1 MNPHSTDKTKQKVP
15 SKMNRQRDALRLLSA
30 TANAPTP
37 HSNGENA
44 RSHGFPGS
52 PTCSNEDTSRGIG
65 LVPFG
70 PAVLGH
76 GPLIVSHTWE
86 NESGI
91 FWLILPMLC
100 LDWLSLRPTSS
111 CWCLNSF
118 SGRAGE
124 VLVIFLR
131 GENCVRWIC
140 SVKTPNWK
148 EVVKAAACWIDWISI
163 TIALR
168 VYLISICSLELITQ
182 KLWTYLTHISLQKQ

>member
-65 LVPFG
+65 LVPLG
-70 PAVLGH
+70 PAVWIMVHWLYHTHEKMNQAFSGWYFLCFVWIGWVCVQPRVVDAWIPFLG
-76 GPLIVSHTWE
+76 GLEKS
-86 NESGI
+86 
-91 FWLILPMLC
+91 
-100 LDWLSLRPTSS
+100 WLS
-111 CWCLNSF
+111 
-118 SGRAGE
+118 
-124 VLVIFLR
+124 FLR

-140 SVKTPNWK
+140 SVKTPTWK
-148 EVVKAAACWIDWISI
+148 EVVKAAACEIDWISI
-163 TIALR
+163 TVALKS
-168 VYLISICSLELITQ
+168 VFN
-182 KLWTYLTHISLQKQ
+182 